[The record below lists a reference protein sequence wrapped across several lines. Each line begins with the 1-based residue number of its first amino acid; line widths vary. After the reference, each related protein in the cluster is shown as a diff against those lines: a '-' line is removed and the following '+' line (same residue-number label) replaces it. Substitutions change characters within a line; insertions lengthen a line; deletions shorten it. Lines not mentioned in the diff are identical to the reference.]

1 MTPDDFIRKWDG
13 VKLKEKQAS
22 QEHFLDLCALVG
34 VPSPALAD
42 PEGAWFCFEKGAS
55 KAGGGEGW
63 ADVWRRDHFAWEYK
77 SPGKDLDK
85 AFGQL
90 QKYTPALR
98 YPPLLIVS
106 DIDIIRIHTAFP
118 GLVPQVHEIKLHGLR
133 DHATFNLL
141 KWAFTQ
147 PDQLRPTQTRA
158 QLTEKAAAQLGA
170 LALTWR
176 ERGHDPLRVAH
187 FCQQVLFCLFAEDID
202 LLPEKLF
209 TQLLEAAKDEP
220 AMAQQQFATLLGAMA
235 TGGLV
240 GFKRVAFFNGGLFTD
255 AQALPLELADIKA
268 LLALAALDWSAI
280 DPTIAGTLFVRSL
293 DPALRAQLG
302 AEYTDPATIMRLVNP
317 VVLDPLR
324 AEWVA
329 VRARMQALMDKV
341 QATKSPGAA
350 TKARNAARELYQGFL
365 HRLQQFRVLDPACG
379 SGNFLLLTLLGLKDL
394 EHQVITEAESLGLA
408 RQFPAIGPEN
418 LLGIEINPF
427 AAELARVSLWIGEI
441 QWMLNHGFALSR
453 SPILRNLDNI
463 QLRDAVLNPDG
474 TEPEWPEADAI
485 VGNPPFLG
493 GSKLLAALGG
503 DYVTRLRSLYQGR
516 VPGGADLVTYW
527 FEKARAQIAAGRVRY
542 VGLVATNSIRGGA
555 NRKVLERI
563 GETGSIYE
571 AWSDEPWINEGA
583 AVRVSLVAFA
593 PKDHE
598 REIRLDG
605 QAVGAI
611 HADLTA
617 STGGGAA
624 LDLTQVKPL
633 RENTATSFQGSQKIG
648 AFDIPGDL
656 ARQWLQRPNPHG
668 KPNSEV
674 LKPSW
679 NGLDVTRRPRDGW
692 IIDFGTRLTES
703 DAALYAAPFAYVL
716 NHVKPERDKNNR
728 EAYRRY
734 WWRHGEPRIAMRA
747 ALTKIHRYLA
757 TPEVAKHRIFVWM
770 DRSVLPD
777 KKLIVIAR
785 QDDTTFGILQS
796 RIHEVWSLRV
806 CTWHGVGNDP
816 RYTPTTTFETFPFPA
831 GCMPWDTRPPDAN
844 EEWVNIPTVDWDPVR
859 GELVAIAPRYYLPP
873 LRDPASP
880 VVRHWIAIAKAAQ
893 RLNELRENWLNPAE
907 WVERVPE
914 VVPGYPDRIIPKP
927 GHEKDLKARTL
938 TNLYNQ
944 RPTWLDNAHQALDAA
959 VAAAYG
965 WDDYSP
971 EIPDEQ
977 ILRRLLAL
985 NLERSTRA

>member
-34 VPSPALAD
+34 VPSPAQAD
-42 PEGAWFCFEKGAS
+42 PEGVWFCFEKGAS

-63 ADVWRRDHFAWEYK
+63 ADVWRKDHFAWEYK

-90 QKYTPALR
+90 QKYTPALL

-106 DIDIIRIHTAFP
+106 DIDIIRIHTAFT
-118 GLVPQVHEIKLHGLR
+118 GLVPQVHEIKLHDLR
-133 DHATFNLL
+133 DRATFNLL
-141 KWAFTQ
+141 KWAFTK

-187 FCQQVLFCLFAEDID
+187 FTQQILFCLFAEDID
-202 LLPEKLF
+202 LLPNKLF
-209 TQLLEAAKDEP
+209 TELLEAAKDEP

-255 AQALPLELADIKA
+255 AHALPLELADIKA

-293 DPALRAQLG
+293 DPAMRAQLG

-324 AEWVA
+324 AEWAV
-329 VRARMQALMDKV
+329 VRAQMQTLMDKV
-341 QATKSPGAA
+341 HATKSPAAA

-394 EHQVITEAESLGLA
+394 EHQVITEAEALGLG

-441 QWMLNHGFALSR
+441 QWMLNHGFSLSR

-463 QLRDAVLNPDG
+463 QLRDAVLNADG

-493 GSKLLAALGG
+493 GSKKRSALG
-503 DYVTRLRSLYQGR
+503 DEYFDRLARLYGGR
-516 VPGGADLVTYW
+516 VPAGADLVTYW
-527 FEKARAQIAAGRVRY
+527 FEKARGQIEAGKARY
-542 VGLVATNSIRGGA
+542 AGLVATQAIRSGS
-555 NRKVLERI
+555 NRKVLDRI
-563 GETGSIYE
+563 VESGIIFN

-583 AVRVSLVAFA
+583 AVRVSLVSFTA
-593 PKDHE
+593 KGNMHE
-598 REIRLDG
+598 LRLDG
-605 QAVGAI
+605 ATVAVI
-611 HADLTA
+611 HANLTA
-617 STGGGAA
+617 GTIAWGGMS
-624 LDLTQVKPL
+624 LDLTRSAVL
-633 RENTATSFQGSQKIG
+633 TENVGTAFKGPEKSGSFEVAG
-648 AFDIPGDL
+648 AV
-656 ARQWLQRPNPHG
+656 ARSWLILPNPHG
-668 KPNSEV
+668 KPNTDV
-674 LKPSW
+674 VRPW
-679 NGLDVTRRPRDGW
+679 INGQDIAGHFTDTWVV
-692 IIDFGTRLTES
+692 DFGTDMS
-703 DAALYAAPFAYVL
+703 AIDAANYEAPFEHVL
-716 NHVKPERDKNNR
+716 KHVKPARDMSNDSGRK
-728 EAYRRY
+728 RY
-734 WWRHGEPRIAMRA
+734 WWRFGRNGAEMRNGVKGLPKFIVTPR
-747 ALTKIHRYLA
+747 
-757 TPEVAKHRIFVWM
+757 VAKHRYFVWCGAAV
-770 DRSVLPD
+770 SPD
-777 KKLIVIAR
+777 SRLLIVAR
-785 QDDTTFGILQS
+785 ADNATFGILSS
-796 RIHEVWSLRV
+796 RPHLIWALANASR
-806 CTWHGVGNDP
+806 HGDGNEGG
-816 RYTPTTTFETFPFPA
+816 RPTYNAGTCFETFPFPEGLTPADTA
-831 GCMPWDTRPPDAN
+831 GPVETLEDG
-844 EEWVNIPTVDWDPVR
+844 VILPTVSM
-859 GELVAIAPRYYLPP
+859 ELRQVALAIAQ
-873 LRDPASP
+873 
-880 VVRHWIAIAKAAQ
+880 AAH
-893 RLNELRENWLNPAE
+893 RLNGQRDNWLNPPE
-907 WVERVPE
+907 WTDRIPE

-927 GHEKDLKARTL
+927 EHAAELKKRTL

-944 RPTWLDNAHQALDAA
+944 RPTWLDNAHKALDAA

-971 EIPDEQ
+971 AMPDEE
-977 ILRRLLAL
+977 ILGRLLAL
-985 NLERSTRA
+985 NLERSQA

>member
-34 VPSPALAD
+34 VPSPAQAD

-63 ADVWRRDHFAWEYK
+63 ADVWRKGHFAWEYK

-85 AFGQL
+85 AFEQL
-90 QKYTPALR
+90 QKYTPALA

-106 DIDIIRIHTAFP
+106 DIDIIRIHTAFT
-118 GLVPQVHEIKLHGLR
+118 GLVPQVHEIKLHDLR
-133 DHATFNLL
+133 DHATFYRL

-158 QLTEKAAAQLGA
+158 QLTEQAAAQLGA

-202 LLPEKLF
+202 LLPNKLF
-209 TQLLEAAKDEP
+209 TELLEAAKDEP
-220 AMAQQQFATLLGAMA
+220 AMAQQQFATLLGTMA

-324 AEWVA
+324 AEWAA
-329 VRARMQALMDKV
+329 VKAQMQTQMDKV
-341 QATKSPGAA
+341 HAAKSPAAA
-350 TKARNAARELYQGFL
+350 TKARNAAMELYQGFL

-463 QLRDAVLNPDG
+463 QLRDAILNPDG
-474 TEPEWPEADAI
+474 TEPDWPEVDVI

-493 GSKLLAALGG
+493 DKKMLAALGD
-503 DYVTRLRSLYQGR
+503 DYVKRLRSLYQGR

-527 FEKARAQIAAGRVRY
+527 FEKARAQIEAGKVRLA
-542 VGLVATNSIRGGA
+542 GLVATNSIRQKR
-555 NRKVLERI
+555 NRPVLEAIRESGTI
-563 GETGSIYE
+563 FT
-571 AWSDEPWINEGA
+571 AWSDEPWINDGA
-583 AVRVSLVAFA
+583 AVRVSLVAFGGKA
-593 PKDHE
+593 TFDSVIPD
-598 REIRLDG
+598 IRLDG
-605 QAVGAI
+605 QPVASI
-611 HADLTA
+611 HADLT
-617 STGGGAA
+617 GQPLGAMA
-624 LDLTQVKPL
+624 GMDLTLAQTLP
-633 RENTATSFQGSQKIG
+633 ENAGCSFFGFCLAGPFKIPAPTAQALLT
-648 AFDIPGDL
+648 L
-656 ARQWLQRPNPHG
+656 PNPHG
-668 KPNSEV
+668 KPNAYV
-674 LKPSW
+674 LKPIF
-679 NGLDVTRRPRDGW
+679 NGSDITRRWAGQW
-692 IIDFGTRLTES
+692 VIDFGLMDES
-703 DAALYAAPFAYVL
+703 EAELYEAPFQHVVKY
-716 NHVKPERDKNNR
+716 VKPERITNNR
-728 EAYRRY
+728 KARAEK
-734 WWRHGEPRIAMRA
+734 WWRHGEARPGMRA
-747 ALTKIHRYLA
+747 RLKGLSRYLI
-757 TPEVAKHRIFVWM
+757 TPETAKHRFFVWFPIGAAPEH
-770 DRSVLPD
+770 S
-777 KKLIVIAR
+777 LIVFPR
-785 QDDTTFGILQS
+785 QDDVTFGVLSS
-796 RIHEVWSLRV
+796 RFHT
-806 CTWHGVGNDP
+806 TWALAKGGTLEDRP
-816 RYTPTTTFETFPFPA
+816 RYNSTMTFETFPFPA
-831 GCMPWDTRPPDAN
+831 GLTPADTAGPVEILEDGVVLPSVAPERRPLA
-844 EEWVNIPTVDWDPVR
+844 
-859 GELVAIAPRYYLPP
+859 LAIAQ
-873 LRDPASP
+873 
-880 VVRHWIAIAKAAQ
+880 AAL
-893 RLNELRENWLNPAE
+893 RLNEHRENWLNPPE
-907 WVERVPE
+907 CVERVPE

-927 GHEKDLKARTL
+927 GLEKDLKARTL

-944 RPTWLDNAHQALDAA
+944 RPHWLDSAHKALDAA

-965 WDDYSP
+965 WEDYRS
-971 EIPDEQ
+971 EMPDEE
-977 ILRRLLAL
+977 ILGRLLAL
-985 NLERSTRA
+985 NLERSQA

>member
-34 VPSPALAD
+34 VPSPAQDD
-42 PEGAWFCFEKGAS
+42 PEGKWFCFEKGAS

-63 ADVWRRDHFAWEYK
+63 ADVWRKDHFAWEYK

-90 QKYTPALR
+90 QKYTPALL

-118 GLVPQVHEIKLHGLR
+118 GLVPQVHEIKLHDLR
-133 DHATFNLL
+133 DRATFNLL
-141 KWAFTQ
+141 KWAFTK

-158 QLTEKAAAQLGA
+158 QLTEKAATQLGA

-187 FCQQVLFCLFAEDID
+187 FTQQILFCLFAEDID
-202 LLPEKLF
+202 LLPNKLF
-209 TQLLEAAKDEP
+209 TELLEAVKDEP

-302 AEYTDPATIMRLVNP
+302 AEYTDPETIMRLVNP

-324 AEWVA
+324 AEWAA
-329 VRARMQALMDKV
+329 VRAQMQTQMYKV
-341 QATKSPGAA
+341 HAAKSPAAA
-350 TKARNAARELYQGFL
+350 TKAKNAAMELYQGFL

-379 SGNFLLLTLLGLKDL
+379 SGNFLLLSLLGLKDL

-463 QLRDAVLNPDG
+463 QLRDAILNPDG
-474 TEPEWPEADAI
+474 TEPAWPEADAI
-485 VGNPPFLG
+485 VGNPPFVGNKKMVGTLG
-493 GSKLLAALGG
+493 EE
-503 DYVTRLRSLYQGR
+503 YVARLRPLYQGR

-527 FEKARAQIAAGRVRY
+527 FEKARAQIETGRVRY
-542 VGLVATNSIRGGA
+542 AGLVATNSIRGGPS
-555 NRKVLERI
+555 RKVLERI
-563 GETGSIYE
+563 VETGSIYD

-583 AVRVSLVAFA
+583 GVRVSLIGFGPRNHGRPVRLNGSLVASIF
-593 PKDHE
+593 
-598 REIRLDG
+598 
-605 QAVGAI
+605 
-611 HADLTA
+611 ADLIAATA
-617 STGGGAA
+617 DSDRVDVTTAA
-624 LDLTQVKPL
+624 RLK
-633 RENTATSFQGSQKIG
+633 ENMGVSFMGITKSG
-648 AFDIPGDL
+648 PFDVPGEL
-656 ARQWLQRPNPHG
+656 ARTWIGLPNPNG
-668 KPNSEV
+668 RSNADV
-674 LKPSW
+674 LFPGC
-679 NGLDVTRRPRDGW
+679 NGRDLVTRPAGQW
-692 IIDFGTRLTES
+692 VVDFGVSRLEVE
-703 DAALYAAPFAYVL
+703 AALYAAPFEYVAE
-716 NHVKPERDKNNR
+716 HVRPFRETQRR
-728 EAYRRY
+728 EAYRKRWWIHAEARPGLRAGIGASCRY
-734 WWRHGEPRIAMRA
+734 I
-747 ALTKIHRYLA
+747 A
-757 TPEVAKHRIFVWM
+757 TPKIARHRIFVWLS
-770 DRSVLPD
+770 RAYLP
-777 KKLIVIAR
+777 LNTVIVITR
-785 QDDTTFGILQS
+785 SDDATFGIVHS
-796 RIHEVWSLRV
+796 RMHEVWTLAKSAY
-806 CTWHGVGNDP
+806 CGVGNDP
-816 RYTPTTTFETFPFPA
+816 TYTPTSTFETFPFPEGLTPA
-831 GCMPWDTRPPDAN
+831 DTTGPVETLEDG
-844 EEWVNIPTVDWDPVR
+844 VILPTVSVER
-859 GELVAIAPRYYLPP
+859 RQVALAIAQ
-873 LRDPASP
+873 
-880 VVRHWIAIAKAAQ
+880 AAY
-893 RLNELRENWLNPAE
+893 RLNEQRENWLNPPT

-927 GHEKDLKARTL
+927 GYEIKLKAQTL

-944 RPTWLDNAHQALDAA
+944 RPSWLDNAHKALDAA

-971 EIPDEQ
+971 EMADEV
-977 ILRRLLAL
+977 ILGRLLAL
-985 NLERSTRA
+985 NLERS